1 MAIIYHDNAQLQ
13 VELKKLML
21 ENATTQRAI
30 AERLGLSPQ
39 GLQKMMGKKN
49 FGFQDAQKILT
60 AMGYELAFDFVPK
73 EPGAEKSE

>member
-1 MAIIYHDNAQLQ
+1 MAVIYHDNAQQ
-13 VELKKLML
+13 QIELKKHML

-49 FGFQDAQKILT
+49 FSFQDAQKIL
-60 AMGYELAFDFVPK
+60 AVMGYDLAFDFVPR
-73 EPGAEKSE
+73 EPVAEKSE